1 MNKKN
6 IFIKKRS
13 KNKYYFS
20 IIILLIFII
29 YIYLIQK
36 NNSNIFEINKNNLSF
51 YDIPEDKKGKSI
63 PNIDKKILDYKS
75 NNEIIINE
83 DLNSYKFTI
92 QLFSSNN
99 YEELINKKLDFIK
112 KYNIDINEVFLAVL
126 SHNLG
131 LDYLLLYKNFETDSI
146 ARVFCLSYL
155 EFLDDCLI
163 VNVQNL

>member
-1 MNKKN
+1 M
-6 IFIKKRS
+6 IFFVTYC
-13 KNKYYFS
+13 NG
-20 IIILLIFII
+20 IIIYRL
-29 YIYLIQK
+29 
-36 NNSNIFEINKNNLSF
+36 
-51 YDIPEDKKGKSI
+51 
-63 PNIDKKILDYKS
+63 
-75 NNEIIINE
+75 
-83 DLNSYKFTI
+83 
-92 QLFSSNN
+92 
-99 YEELINKKLDFIK
+99 IK